1 MAVHWWGVV
10 VPLKVLD
17 RAKTR
22 LVAVD
27 AHARAELALAF
38 AEDAVAAALACP
50 CVERVVV
57 VTDDPRAAAALTSPC
72 VVVEPD
78 RPGAGL
84 NPAIEH
90 GALGLAGLGVAALAA
105 DLPALRP
112 DELQAVLAG
121 VVHRGFVAD
130 ADRVGTTL
138 LAAVAGVALAPAY
151 GPGSRG
157 RHLDGGAVEL
167 AAGAGLR
174 RDVDTLADLEQALR
188 LGVGARTAAALAR
201 LVAGPPARA

>member
-1 MAVHWWGVV
+1 MAVHRWGVV
-10 VPLKVLD
+10 VPVKPLD

-22 LVAVD
+22 LGAGD

-38 AEDAVAAALACP
+38 AEDVVAAALACP
-50 CVERVVV
+50 GVERVVV
-57 VTDDPRAAAALTSPC
+57 VTDDPRVGAALSGPG

-78 RPGAGL
+78 RPDAGL

-90 GALGLAGLGVAALAA
+90 GARGLAGLGVAALAA

-112 DELQAVLAG
+112 HELSAALAG
-121 VVHRGFVAD
+121 VTHRGFVAD
-130 ADRVGTTL
+130 AERAGTTL

-151 GPGSRG
+151 GPGSRR
-157 RHLDGGAVEL
+157 RHLAGGAAEL
-167 AAGAGLR
+167 SAGASLR

-188 LGVGARTAAALAR
+188 LGVGARTAAVVAG
-201 LVAGPPARA
+201 LVAGQPAGA

>member
-1 MAVHWWGVV
+1 MAVHRWGVV
-10 VPLKVLD
+10 VPLKLLD

-22 LVAVD
+22 LVVGD

-38 AEDAVAAALACP
+38 AEDVVAAALACP
-50 CVERVVV
+50 AVERVVV
-57 VTDDPRAAAALTSPC
+57 VTDDPRAAAALAGPR

-78 RPGAGL
+78 RPGTGL

-90 GALGLAGLGVAALAA
+90 GALGLAGLAVAALAA

-112 DELQAVLAG
+112 QELQAALVA
-121 VVHRGFVAD
+121 VVHRGFVPD
-130 ADRVGTTL
+130 AGRAGTTL

-151 GPGSRG
+151 GLGSR
-157 RHLDGGAVEL
+157 RLHLDSGAVEL
-167 AAGAGLR
+167 AAGATLR

-188 LGVGARTAAALAR
+188 LGVGARTAAALAG
-201 LVAGPPARA
+201 LVAGQPARG